1 MFRYGK
7 DQLTIRALAA
17 TAAGEGAAARG
28 VDGRCATSKR
38 SAASPSRSGSRKES
52 SSATAAEVVSGF
64 IRGAVTVSVCRR
76 EAGPTEVVSGF
87 IRGAVTVAVCRREA
101 GPTETAAA
109 SLEAPPAE
117 GPRAAALAVY
127 VLPPPDAGLAETGL
141 PEAAVAVPAATALCA
156 ATEAGRAL
164 I

>member
-38 SAASPSRSGSRKES
+38 SAASPSRSGSRKEL
-52 SSATAAEVVSGF
+52 SSATATAVVPGF
-64 IRGAVTVSVCRR
+64 IWGAATTAAWRR
-76 EAGPTEVVSGF
+76 EAGP
-87 IRGAVTVAVCRREA
+87 AV
-101 GPTETAAA
+101 TAAA

-117 GPRAAALAVY
+117 GPHAAALAVY